1 MTKNKNRKNKELKSN
16 ENFLKDQN
24 QNEIY
29 L

>member
-24 QNEIY
+24 QNDIY